1 VYVPLPAFETAGVA
15 AFEPVTVTARS
26 DASLLAVRTFPLA
39 SRTVIVIVVPLPA
52 VPAGTL
58 AVVCAAEGA
67 PALTAL
73 EYGLFL
79 IATLLSV
86 IAALSLPATV
96 GV

>member
-1 VYVPLPAFETAGVA
+1 VPLPALETVGVA
-15 AFEPVTVTARS
+15 EFEPDTVTARS

-39 SRTVIVIVVPLPA
+39 SRTVIVMVVGLPA

-58 AVVCAAEGA
+58 AVVCAADG
-67 PALTAL
+67 PPGLTAL
-73 EYGLFL
+73 VYGLPP
-79 IATLLSV
+79 IAALLSV